1 MVIKLCCR
9 CNTEKPEN
17 EFSKDKNAKDGLCRV
32 CKQCNKEYQIEYRKN
47 KQKKWDGRVVAH
59 KVCSKCGVKRP
70 ASDFNRNV
78 SSIDGMD
85 RNCKICKKS
94 YRQKNRDIL
103 LAKSREYNIKIAA
116 SEKIKVDRRVCS
128 QCNVY
133 KKAAEFWKSKH
144 TRDGLY
150 SICVECKK
158 KLEQTPERKENRS
171 KCVKEW
177 RKNNLERS
185 RNNWNNWDKNERK
198 TNPIYKLRR
207 NTMHAIVAT
216 LRKNGRGE
224 QFEKLSKA
232 IFDHLPYTADEL
244 KAHLEAQF
252 EDWMTWDNWGKFD
265 PNRKTWQIDHINP
278 QSKFPFSSFE
288 DDNFKKLWELSNL
301 RPLETVENI
310 AKGNR

>member
-1 MVIKLCCR
+1 
-9 CNTEKPEN
+9 
-17 EFSKDKNAKDGLCRV
+17 
-32 CKQCNKEYQIEYRKN
+32 
-47 KQKKWDGRVVAH
+47 
-59 KVCSKCGVKRP
+59 
-70 ASDFNRNV
+70 
-78 SSIDGMD
+78 
-85 RNCKICKKS
+85 
-94 YRQKNRDIL
+94 
-103 LAKSREYNIKIAA
+103 
-116 SEKIKVDRRVCS
+116 
-128 QCNVY
+128 
-133 KKAAEFWKSKH
+133 
-144 TRDGLY
+144 LY
-150 SICVECKK
+150 SICIECKK
-158 KLEQTPERKENRS
+158 KLEQTSDRKENKA
-171 KCVKEW
+171 KCAKEW

-185 RNNWNNWDKNERK
+185 RNNWNNWDQNERR

-224 QFEKLSKA
+224 QFERLSKA

-252 EDWMTWDNWGKFD
+252 EDWMTWDNWGKYD